1 MQTSIKLKNYKNYY
15 KDDHLI
21 LCFQLA
27 IITWSITKLILQY
40 KYTLNKHTEKFHKQ
54 FLILKF

>member
-40 KYTLNKHTEKFHKQ
+40 KYTLNKHTEKFHK
-54 FLILKF
+54 